1 MLIKRLAEC
10 PEITAADNTRLRELL
25 HPDRDPADIRYSL
38 AVARL
43 EPDTRSK
50 PHKLAQSEVY
60 YLLRGSGVMHV
71 ADESQPVQAGD
82 AVYIPPGAV
91 QWLDNTGSE
100 TIEFACIV
108 DPPWTPE
115 AEDLVSG

>member
-1 MLIKRLAEC
+1 LLIKRLADC

-43 EPDTRSK
+43 EPGAKSK
-50 PHKLAQSEVY
+50 PHKLARSEVY
-60 YLLRGSGVMHV
+60 YLFRGSGVMHV
-71 ADESQPVQAGD
+71 GDESHPAQAGD
-82 AVYIPPGAV
+82 AVYIPAGAT
-91 QWLDNTGSE
+91 QWLDNTGPE

-115 AEDLVSG
+115 AENLVSG